1 MIAVFLYMSCYD
13 VTVLHCYTFVRRFQ
27 KLFQHFKKA
36 LHLLKKSEGVF
47 CNTPSLEYRIRQ
59 LLF

>member
-13 VTVLHCYTFVRRFQ
+13 VTVLHCYTFARRFQ

-36 LHLLKKSEGVF
+36 LHLLKKAKARFVTHLRLIP
-47 CNTPSLEYRIRQ
+47 NK
-59 LLF
+59 